1 MICELCH
8 ERQATIHIQEIVGSE
23 KKTLHI
29 CSHCA
34 AEKKIDDSA
43 LSGFNLAEILYNL
56 SAQMM
61 QSSSAKGQPAAAG
74 GKGGKGSAAA
84 PPTLVCAACG
94 WDSHRF
100 RETGR
105 LGCGACYAVFRDL
118 LGKALKSMHRGTFHL
133 GKHPGAQEGK
143 GSSGRLLA
151 ETMRLQKELEECVL
165 REEYER
171 AAELRDRI
179 AALREQA
186 KEGGGQGTP

>member
-43 LSGFNLAEILYNL
+43 LNGFNLAEILYNL

-61 QSSSAKGQPAAAG
+61 QAAPKGQAAGAGG
-74 GKGGKGSAAA
+74 GKGKAAA
-84 PPTLVCAACG
+84 DTPTLVCAACG

-105 LGCGACYAVFRDL
+105 LGCGACYAVYREL

-133 GKHPGAQEGK
+133 GKHPESQQGTG
-143 GSSGRLLA
+143 GGRLLA

-171 AAELRDRI
+171 AAELRDQI
-179 AALREQA
+179 NALRERA
-186 KEGGGQGTP
+186 KGERGEAAP

>member
-43 LSGFNLAEILYNL
+43 LNGFNLAEILYNL

-61 QSSSAKGQPAAAG
+61 QSAPKGQAAGAG
-74 GKGGKGSAAA
+74 GKGKAAA
-84 PPTLVCAACG
+84 AGAPTLVCAACG

-105 LGCGACYAVFRDL
+105 LGCGACYAVYREL

-133 GKHPGAQEGK
+133 GKHPGTHEGT
-143 GSSGRLLA
+143 GGGRLLA
-151 ETMRLQKELEECVL
+151 ETMRLQKDLEECVL

-171 AAELRDRI
+171 AAELRDQI
-179 AALREQA
+179 NALREQA
-186 KEGGGQGTP
+186 KGERGEAAP